1 MLPAALDP
9 SLVARA
15 ADGLWDILD
24 EHMPRLKRD
33 DSSTWTTFVGDEQ
46 ILRRMDQGK
55 SHAGGDVLF
64 ECKGSRFSTRNGAE
78 QSMLDCLPRQL
89 WSLAE
94 QMMGAGEVTWPAG
107 VDAEKGEMR
116 GPCYMDAGASGS
128 MRTHMDVDDWPVSGR
143 TEELALP
150 PTGPGWLNVRS
161 AGSKLFRRRHFSG
174 SDDRFTCRARAR
186 RACTRRCRT
195 ASGLGGTRT
204 SAAVRGRGRAATAVS
219 VAAAPSLH
227 AHLAQTD
234 AQKHAQMG

>member
-15 ADGLWDILD
+15 ADGLWDILG
-24 EHMPRLKRD
+24 EHMPRLERH
-33 DSSTWTTFVGDEQ
+33 DSSTWTTFVGEEQ

-107 VDAEKGEMR
+107 VDERGEMR
-116 GPCYMDAGASGS
+116 GPCFMDAGASGS
-128 MRTHMDVDDWPVSGR
+128 MRTHMDVEDWPVSGR

-150 PTGPGWLNVRS
+150 RTGPGWLNVSLHREHLLHS
-161 AGSKLFRRRHFSG
+161 LFSG

-195 ASGLGGTRT
+195 ASDLGGTRT
-204 SAAVRGRGRAATAVS
+204 SAVARGRGRAATAVS
-219 VAAAPSLH
+219 VSLPSLH
-227 AHLAQTD
+227 AHLAQAD
-234 AQKHAQMG
+234 RRSNAQMG

>member
-9 SLVARA
+9 SLVACA
-15 ADGLWDILD
+15 ADDLWDILD
-24 EHMPRLKRD
+24 EHMPRIKRH

-46 ILRRMDQGK
+46 ILRRMDEGK

-94 QMMGAGEVTWPAG
+94 QMIGAGEVTWPAG
-107 VDAEKGEMR
+107 VDETGEMR

-150 PTGPGWLNVRS
+150 RQHRLWPPTPHHPIPSASPGRAL
-161 AGSKLFRRRHFSG
+161 GSRLWALG
-174 SDDRFTCRARAR
+174 
-186 RACTRRCRT
+186 
-195 ASGLGGTRT
+195 SGLWNLDSG
-204 SAAVRGRGRAATAVS
+204 
-219 VAAAPSLH
+219 L
-227 AHLAQTD
+227 
-234 AQKHAQMG
+234 